1 MHLARASSLFVLTA
15 PLVACA
21 ASAESGAAPLEG
33 EPAAARVV
41 VEEVLTSPP
50 EGGDGPDTVRLA
62 REDESGR
69 APIEGAAIGGV
80 AFLGGSLVLRPDRTL
95 EMVRPGGLGVGSVID
110 REVVVAPI
118 VSADGEHAAWTAE
131 HGPELVL
138 VAIDREGGRH
148 EAAQGLGSIGA
159 IAFDPATHGARRRVA
174 FVGARN
180 GGIAGVWAT
189 RLDGTGLSCL
199 TNCELRAGQP
209 LGDAW
214 IPLPIAP
221 LRFEGDTLIAI
232 DEREARRFVLPE
244 TLR

>member
-1 MHLARASSLFVLTA
+1 VHLARASSLFVLTA
-15 PLVACA
+15 PLLACA

-110 REVVVAPI
+110 REVVVA
-118 VSADGEHAAWTAE
+118 WTAA

-138 VAIDREGGRH
+138 VALDREGGRH

-189 RLDGTGLSCL
+189 HLDGTGLSCL

-209 LGDAW
+209 LGDTW

-221 LRFEGDTLIAI
+221 LHFEGDTLIAI